1 MPHIDE
7 RETTEAKVLW
17 RPSSPENTQI
27 HDFMTSLNQKHDL
40 SLNDYNALWEWSVSE
55 PAKFWEEIWHYSQ
68 IKAHEPY
75 TQVLESNQVLFPRP
89 AFFEGSTL
97 NFAENLLYPAN
108 APDEN
113 AVAIIGA
120 TEAAREYVSWKELRE
135 RVRQCTNALKEAGL
149 ETGDRVAGFVGNH
162 ANTVVAMLAA
172 ASLGAFW
179 TGVSPDTG
187 VHAVLERLAQIE
199 PKVLFADNASL
210 YNGKVHGSHAKV
222 REIVSELPK
231 LEYLVVFES
240 ADLVEFSLDEVRPAA
255 GKVVTY
261 GSFLSSVRN
270 EAAPLEFASL
280 RPDHPVYILYSSGT
294 TGAPKPIVHGSLGTL
309 LQHKKEHLFHCDI
322 RPGDRLFY
330 FTTATWMM
338 WHWLVS
344 GLASGATI
352 VLYDGSPFRPFDV
365 EGGKGEMAM
374 PRLIDELQITH
385 FGTSAKYLSMLEQAA
400 LNPRKHPHRPVTL
413 KTLRAIFSTGSPLAP
428 STFEYIYSYI
438 HHDIM
443 LGSITGGTDIL
454 SLFCSGCPILPV
466 YKGEIQCRSL
476 GMAVSVFDY
485 AGKDISASGEP
496 GDLVCTTPFPAQ
508 PVMFWP
514 PGPTGLEKY
523 RKSYFDMFGHTV
535 WHHGDFVRLN
545 PHTGGVVM
553 LGRSDGV
560 LKPSGVRFGSA
571 EIYNVLL
578 KHFADEVEDSLCVG
592 RRREGIDSDETV
604 VLFVKLA
611 PGDASSM
618 PPDLAGRIQ
627 AIIRKELS
635 PRHVPAV
642 IDVCPEIPVT
652 SNGKKVENAVKQ
664 ILCGLN
670 IKIGASVANASCLD
684 WYRNWAVE
692 HP

>member
-7 RETTEAKVLW
+7 DITLEAKELW
-17 RPSSPENTQI
+17 RPSFPEKTQI
-27 HDFMTSLNQKHDL
+27 YDFMTNVSAKHGL
-40 SLNDYNALWEWSVSE
+40 SLHDYNALWQWSVSE
-55 PAKFWEEIWHYSQ
+55 PAKFWEEIWHYTG

-75 TQVLESNQVLFPRP
+75 QQVLESGQALFPRP

-97 NFAENLLYPAN
+97 NFAENLLYPASM
-108 APDEN
+108 PDEN
-113 AVAIIGA
+113 SIAVIGA
-120 TEAAREYVSWKELRE
+120 TEADREFISWKELRE
-135 RVRQCTNALKEAGL
+135 RVRKCANALKEAGL
-149 ETGDRVAGFVGNH
+149 QTGDRVAGFVGNH

-172 ASLGAFW
+172 ASIGAFW

-187 VHAVLERLAQIE
+187 VHAVLERLKQIE
-199 PKVLFADNASL
+199 PKILFADNSSL
-210 YNGKVHGSHAKV
+210 YNGKVHGSHTKL
-222 REIVSELPK
+222 REIVSELPD
-231 LEYLVVFES
+231 LDFLVVFETNKS
-240 ADLVEFSLDEVRPAA
+240 GEFSLDQLRPENGKAMTYFDFEAA
-255 GKVVTY
+255 VQDE
-261 GSFLSSVRN
+261 S
-270 EAAPLEFASL
+270 APLEFASL

-309 LQHKKEHLFHCDI
+309 LQHKKEHLLHCDI

-330 FTTATWMM
+330 FTTTTWMM

-365 EGGKGEMAM
+365 EGGNGEMAM

-385 FGTSAKYLSMLEQAA
+385 FGTSAKYLSMLEQAS
-400 LNPRKHPHRPVTL
+400 LNPRKHAHRPVSL
-413 KTLRAIFSTGSPLAP
+413 NTLRAIFSTGSPLAP
-428 STFEYIYSYI
+428 STFEYIYSSI
-438 HHDIM
+438 HPDVM

-485 AGKDISASGEP
+485 AGNDISASGEP
-496 GDLVCTTPFPAQ
+496 GDLVCTVPFPAQ

-514 PGPTGLEKY
+514 FGPKGQEKY
-523 RKSYFDMFGHTV
+523 RKSYFDVFGPSI
-535 WHHGDFVRLN
+535 WHHGDFVRVN
-545 PHTGGVVM
+545 PQTGGVIM

-578 KHFADEVEDSLCVG
+578 KHFADEIEDSLCVG
-592 RRREGIDSDETV
+592 RRREGIDTDETV
-604 VLFVKLA
+604 VLFMKLA
-611 PGDASSM
+611 PGSPSSV
-618 PPDLAGRIQ
+618 PELAARIQ

-635 PRHVPAV
+635 PRHVPGI
-642 IDVCPEIPVT
+642 IDACPEIPVT

-670 IKIGASVANASCLD
+670 IKIGASVANAACLE
-684 WYRNWAVE
+684 WYRDWASE

>member
-1 MPHIDE
+1 M
-7 RETTEAKVLW
+7 
-17 RPSSPENTQI
+17 
-27 HDFMTSLNQKHDL
+27 
-40 SLNDYNALWEWSVSE
+40 
-55 PAKFWEEIWHYSQ
+55 
-68 IKAHEPY
+68 
-75 TQVLESNQVLFPRP
+75 FPRP

-97 NFAENLLYPAN
+97 NFAENLLYPAVN
-108 APDEN
+108 PDEDSV
-113 AVAIIGA
+113 AVIGA
-120 TEAAREYVSWKELRE
+120 TEADREFISWKELRE

-149 ETGDRVAGFVGNH
+149 QAGDRVAGFVGNH

-172 ASLGAFW
+172 TSIGAFW

-187 VHAVLERLAQIE
+187 VHAVLERLKQIE
-199 PKVLFADNASL
+199 PKIFFADNSSL
-210 YNGKVHGSHAKV
+210 YNGKVHASHAKV
-222 REIVSELPK
+222 REMVSELPD
-231 LEYLVVFES
+231 LELLVIFEITK
-240 ADLVEFSLDEVRPAA
+240 SLDFDIEKVRPRN
-255 GKVVTY
+255 GKAVAFGAFVCA
-261 GSFLSSVRN
+261 VKDQ
-270 EAAPLEFASL
+270 AAPLEFASL

-309 LQHKKEHLFHCDI
+309 LQHKKEHLLHCEI

-330 FTTATWMM
+330 FTTTTWMM

-365 EGGKGEMAM
+365 EGANGEMAM
-374 PRLIDELQITH
+374 PRLIEELQITH

-400 LNPRKHPHRPVTL
+400 LNPSKHQHRPVSL
-413 KTLRAIFSTGSPLAP
+413 KTLKAIFSTGSPLAP
-428 STFEYIYSYI
+428 STFEYIYSSI
-438 HHDIM
+438 HPDIM

-485 AGKDISASGEP
+485 AGNDISASGEP

-514 PGPTGLEKY
+514 PGSAGLEKY
-523 RKSYFDMFGHTV
+523 RKSYFDIFGPSI
-535 WHHGDFVRLN
+535 WHHGDFVRVN
-545 PHTGGVVM
+545 PQTGGVVM

-560 LKPSGVRFGSA
+560 LKPAGVRFGSA
-571 EIYNVLL
+571 EIYNILL
-578 KHFADEVEDSLCVG
+578 KHFADDVEDSLCVG
-592 RRREGIDSDETV
+592 RRREGIDTDETV
-604 VLFVKLA
+604 VLFVRLA
-611 PGDASSM
+611 PHSSV
-618 PPDLAGRIQ
+618 DVKELSSRIQ
-627 AIIRKELS
+627 VVVRKELS
-635 PRHVPAV
+635 PRHVPGV
-642 IDVCPEIPVT
+642 IDACPEIPVT

-684 WYRNWAVE
+684 WYRGWASDN
-692 HP
+692 P